1 MFHKTKQTKP
11 NQQKN
16 TDMNSQ
22 RIKKLV
28 TPVIEKLEKLSQLE
42 LAAELTWCWGSYQ
55 NDHNPSGLVEK
66 SEAALSLFRA
76 AREKNSKAVTKKLVE
91 DLESALA

>member
-1 MFHKTKQTKP
+1 MFHKTKQA
-11 NQQKN
+11 NQKI

-22 RIKKLV
+22 KMEKVV
-28 TPVIEKLEKLSQLE
+28 TQVIEKLKKLSQLQLASE
-42 LAAELTWCWGSYQ
+42 LSWCWESYL
-55 NDHNPSGLVEK
+55 NDQNPSGLVEK

>member
-1 MFHKTKQTKP
+1 MFHKTKKTNK
-11 NQQKN
+11 KI

-22 RIKKLV
+22 RMEKVV
-28 TPVIEKLEKLSQLE
+28 TPVIEKLEKLSQFALASE
-42 LAAELTWCWGSYQ
+42 LSWCWGSYL
-55 NDHNPSGLVEK
+55 NDQDPSGLVEK

-76 AREKNSKAVTKKLVE
+76 ARQKNSKAVAKKLVE